1 MIDDPIAWGYAAIA
15 LSAIGLSIGG
25 VILED
30 DAKDFGKFSSPD
42 HPSPFHHWQ
51 LGLGITLASA
61 IGMLMSTL
69 YLAGNLQ
76 SPKNQAQWYTHS

>member
-1 MIDDPIAWGYAAIA
+1 M
-15 LSAIGLSIGG
+15 LSAIGLGIGG

-30 DAKDFGKFSSPD
+30 DAKDIGKFSSPE
-42 HPSPFHHWQ
+42 HPSPLHHWQ
-51 LGLGITLASA
+51 LGLGVTLASA

-76 SPKNQAQWYTHS
+76 SKTK